1 MKEDESYRNKLIA
14 YMVPVPMAPDNFR
27 GGRLAVVL

>member
-14 YMVPVPMAPDNFR
+14 YMVPVPMAPDIFR
-27 GGRLAVVL
+27 GGD